1 MDKEDTSVCTSD
13 KNVLHLIVVSFDK
26 NTKGLALGRDIME
39 SVVVSV
45 YGDIIAA
52 NIVHGRD
59 VEESAGVV
67 SDDLGYC

>member
-1 MDKEDTSVCTSD
+1 
-13 KNVLHLIVVSFDK
+13 
-26 NTKGLALGRDIME
+26 ME